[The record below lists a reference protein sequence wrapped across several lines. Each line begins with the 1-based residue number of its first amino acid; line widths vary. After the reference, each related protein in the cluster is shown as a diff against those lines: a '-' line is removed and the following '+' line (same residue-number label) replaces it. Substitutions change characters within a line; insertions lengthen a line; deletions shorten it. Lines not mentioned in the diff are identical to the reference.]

1 MSTSKCSD
9 DTCGC
14 VIRNNNIEDGL
25 LEAFTR
31 MEQRMEQMEQR
42 MEQMEQRMEQM
53 EQRIHQWMQRIEQ
66 MMQSTPHPLTT
77 APPAP
82 MPMLDPLNVTV
93 STSTP
98 PSSSQHEGL

>member
-14 VIRNNNIEDGL
+14 VIRNNNIEEGQHRL
-25 LEAFTR
+25 LEAFTQMEQRMER
-31 MEQRMEQMEQR
+31 MEQRMEQMMHDIRELTHRVSHVLPQLA
-42 MEQMEQRMEQM
+42 
-53 EQRIHQWMQRIEQ
+53 
-66 MMQSTPHPLTT
+66 PHALTT

-82 MPMLDPLNVTV
+82 MPMLDPLHVTV